1 MKTNVLLRSLLLMI
15 PTLVWCQ
22 FQTNVSVSTMVYHDV
37 CIEPLSFG
45 SPPTT
50 DYIVAGNLFDTALQS
65 ERAFLKKVDENGT
78 VIWNNVYQEATS
90 PHFRILDVVS
100 HLDLIFATGY
110 IDIGGVR
117 KVFLAQFDALSGNF
131 LQANFYDIVGQ
142 GFNTTGLH
150 ISYTNSDANGDS
162 VADPGFVIAGYFSDC
177 YNLDINCNFNNFG
190 FVLRTD
196 FGLNVLWAV
205 ETDAPNTINTLDYDF
220 VNGIT
225 ETNDGFF
232 LTGSATWADVPNSNV
247 QQVVLAHK
255 LDFQG
260 NMMWDQSYVFGNS
273 NDVSVDAHYDPATG
287 KIYMLTNYS
296 FTHYFGITVFDDNGG
311 FYDASRSWY
320 AENWGNL
327 NKYGFAIMPS
337 FTSAHNLV
345 IAGYDRDE
353 SWNVGTNSYYGES
366 NVLLY
371 EFDKNTGNPVG
382 TNYQFLVPN
391 IEPAANDFNLWDFQM
406 PTIYY
411 PDMAFPK
418 TDNSNNQHYYLAGY
432 RANDP
437 STPDVSLELFKVDPA
452 KRNTCDSRV
461 INPNH
466 QALNIQLTPVTSA
479 GVPHAAFP
487 INLTVTPMPYEEVF
501 CVRELSVGDQT
512 IEKIKM
518 YPNPATE
525 QISFSGNG
533 PLNVTITDTSGKTVC
548 SEKLNNIRKMDI
560 SKLAV
565 GLYFIEIANGKERTT
580 FKLIKE

>member
-1 MKTNVLLRSLLLMI
+1 MKTKLHLLLLLMI
-15 PTLVWCQ
+15 LPASLWCQ

-37 CIEPLSFG
+37 CIEPLSFN

-65 ERAFLKKVDENGT
+65 ERAFLKKVDANGT
-78 VIWNNVYQEATS
+78 VVWNNVYQEATS

-110 IDIGGVR
+110 IDIGGKR
-117 KVFLAQFDALSGNF
+117 KVFLAKFEALSGNF
-131 LQANFYDIVGQ
+131 LQANYYDVVGPT
-142 GFNTTGLH
+142 FNATGLH
-150 ISYTNSDANGDS
+150 ISFSNSDANGDS

-177 YNLDINCNFNNFG
+177 YNLDTNCIYNNIG

-196 FGLNVLWAV
+196 FNLNIIWAV
-205 ETDAPNTINTLDYDF
+205 ETDAPNTVNSLDYDF

-225 ETNDGFF
+225 ETSDGFF
-232 LTGSATWADVPNSNV
+232 LTGSATWANV
-247 QQVVLAHK
+247 TNNTAYQVVLAHK

-260 NMMWDQSYVFGNS
+260 NMLWDQSYVFGNA
-273 NDVSVDAHYDPATG
+273 NDVSVDAYYDSATN

-296 FTHYFGITVFDDNGG
+296 FTHYFGVTVFDNNGT
-311 FYDASRSWY
+311 FDASRSWY
-320 AENWGNL
+320 AENWNDL
-327 NKYGFAIMPS
+327 NKYGFTLMPS
-337 FTSAHNLV
+337 FTSTNNLV

-353 SWNVGTNSYYGES
+353 SWNIGANSYYGES
-366 NVLLY
+366 NVFMY

-391 IEPAANDFNLWDFQM
+391 VEPSTDDFNLWDFQM
-406 PTIYY
+406 PVIYY
-411 PDMAFPK
+411 PDLAFPK

-437 STPDVSLELFKVDPA
+437 TVPDVSLELFKVDAA
-452 KRNTCDSRV
+452 KRNTCDGKP
-461 INPNH
+461 INPAH
-466 QALNIQLTPVTSA
+466 QALNMMPTPVTSA
-479 GVPHAAFP
+479 GVPHGTFA
-487 INLTVTPMPYEEVF
+487 INLTVTPMPYAEDF

-525 QISFSGNG
+525 QISFTGNG

-548 SEKLNNIRKMDI
+548 SEKLNKMRQMDI
-560 SKLAV
+560 SKLAI
-565 GLYFIEIANGKERTT
+565 GLYFIEITNGKDRTT